1 MPDRINS
8 SKSLTSYKARAS
20 GLKNRGPLPSERHC
34 LSVLNGMPVYS
45 AAAPRAYEPA
55 VIERSSCLSI
65 HSPSHTEVARS
76 QKLDRC
82 RKSLNARE
90 ALMQLVQLDT
100 LRFKDLESGI
110 PITWAV
116 LSRSTR
122 RSTICCEKRAFRR
135 SGIKRPAKVSTTRGA
150 LSAAVTS
157 RRGLLR
163 TRLAVGGRPVFRGR
177 SPEGP
182 SRHPLSIYYLYLSMW
197 CEDRDAAGRDRG
209 SVNRVSGIPGG
220 QNPTR

>member
-1 MPDRINS
+1 M
-8 SKSLTSYKARAS
+8 
-20 GLKNRGPLPSERHC
+20 
-34 LSVLNGMPVYS
+34 YS

-55 VIERSSCLSI
+55 VIARSSCHSI

-110 PITWAV
+110 PITWAA

-157 RRGLLR
+157 RRWLLR

-197 CEDRDAAGRDRG
+197 CEDRDAVGSRQGLGEPSVGASRAGKTQHAK
-209 SVNRVSGIPGG
+209 RVAALGEVHCSRTGIIRPN
-220 QNPTR
+220 QMPTSSIITVR